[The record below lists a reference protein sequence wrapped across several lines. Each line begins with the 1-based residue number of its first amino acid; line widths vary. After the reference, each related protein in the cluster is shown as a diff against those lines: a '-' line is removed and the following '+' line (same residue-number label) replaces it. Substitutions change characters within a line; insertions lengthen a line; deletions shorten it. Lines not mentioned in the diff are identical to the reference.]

1 MKITWKLFFSTVIT
15 MIVTFCLA
23 GYFLI
28 SALFQSGYEQAVD
41 GAINVDQLFLHEF
54 GNYMVGVSKEEN
66 VDRHIGALA
75 DELLVENIQVHIKK
89 EDGTV
94 LYSNT
99 WFPENEI
106 EMKADTEGM
115 TRRLVDYAGNYFIQ
129 VKSRVTV
136 EDMVYQA
143 VLFHDVTDLFVKR
156 EEEIQIYHR
165 FLILFLLLD
174 GLVSLILAGCIVR
187 PIKKISRS
195 AGRIAGGDLEHRI
208 RIRGGDEIS
217 RLGSDFNR
225 MADSLAGKIQELE
238 DAAERQEEF
247 IGSFAHELKTP
258 LTSIIGYADLLRSNR
273 QTEEQQFLCANY
285 IFKEGKR
292 LETLSFRLLDLIVLE
307 KSELHLS
314 KMNAVDFLQE
324 IQGMLMPVMENKGKE
339 LVASAEEGILWG
351 EPELLNSVFINLAD
365 NAAKSAA
372 TEIVLR
378 GKALAD
384 GYEIEVCDNGQGI
397 PEEELVRITEAF
409 YMVDKSRSR
418 RQGGAGL
425 GLAICQKILDLHE
438 AEMIFESRQGEG
450 TRVKIR
456 FPANIVDSGEIAETE
471 EAEG

>member
-66 VDRHIGALA
+66 ADRHIGALA
-75 DELLVENIQVHIKK
+75 NELLMENIQVHIKK

-99 WFPENEI
+99 SFPEQEI
-106 EMKADTEGM
+106 EAEAETEGM
-115 TRRLVDYAGNYFIQ
+115 ARRLVNYEGNYYIQ

-136 EDMVYQA
+136 EDMEYQA

-165 FLILFLLLD
+165 FLILFLILD
-174 GLVSLILAGCIVR
+174 GLVSLILEGCIVR

-195 AGRIAGGDLEHRI
+195 AGRIAGGDLDHRI

-217 RLGSDFNR
+217 RLGSDFNC

-238 DAAERQEEF
+238 DAAKRQEEF

-307 KSELHLS
+307 KSELHLC
-314 KMNAVDFLQE
+314 KINAVDFLQE
-324 IQGMLMPVMENKGKE
+324 IQGMLMPVMESKGKK
-339 LVASAEEGILWG
+339 LVVSAEEGTLQG
-351 EPELLNSVFINLAD
+351 EPELLHSVFINLAD

-372 TEIVLR
+372 TEIVLK
-378 GKALAD
+378 GKALENE
-384 GYEIEVCDNGQGI
+384 YEIVVCDNGQGI

-438 AEMIFESRQGEG
+438 AAMNFESRQGEG
-450 TRVKIR
+450 TWVKIR
-456 FPANIVDSGEIAETE
+456 FPANVADTADIEKAEE
-471 EAEG
+471 EKR

>member
-115 TRRLVDYAGNYFIQ
+115 TRRLVNYAGNYFIQ

-307 KSELHLS
+307 KSELNLS

-324 IQGMLMPVMENKGKE
+324 IQGMLMPVMENKGKA
-339 LVASAEEGILWG
+339 LVVSAEEGILWG

>member
-115 TRRLVDYAGNYFIQ
+115 TRRLVNYAGNYFIQ

-339 LVASAEEGILWG
+339 LVVSAEEGILWG

>member
-54 GNYMVGVSKEEN
+54 GNYMVGVFKEEN

-115 TRRLVDYAGNYFIQ
+115 TRRLVNYAGNYFIQ

-339 LVASAEEGILWG
+339 LVVSAEEGILWG

>member
-54 GNYMVGVSKEEN
+54 GNYMVGVSKEEDA
-66 VDRHIGALA
+66 DRQIAVLA
-75 DELLVENIQVHIKK
+75 DELLMENIQVHIQK
-89 EDGTV
+89 EDGTI

-99 WFPENEI
+99 SFPKNKI
-106 EMKADTEGM
+106 EVKAEAEGM
-115 TRRLVDYAGNYFIQ
+115 TRRLVNYEGNYYIQ

-136 EDMVYQA
+136 EDIVYQA
-143 VLFHDVTDLFVKR
+143 VLFHDVTDLFIKR
-156 EEEIQIYHR
+156 QEEIQIYHR

-217 RLGSDFNR
+217 RLGADFNR

-258 LTSIIGYADLLRSNR
+258 LTSIIGYADLLRSQSLSR
-273 QTEEQQFLCANY
+273 EDEAEAATY
-285 IFKEGKR
+285 IFSEGRR
-292 LETLSFRLLDLIVLE
+292 LEHLSLKLLDIFVSKHESFTLTKASPSDIITNLVSHLKPVLAKDQVMLQCACEDGYCMLDTDFFGSLLVNLIE
-307 KSELHLS
+307 
-314 KMNAVDFLQE
+314 NA
-324 IQGMLMPVMENKGKE
+324 
-339 LVASAEEGILWG
+339 
-351 EPELLNSVFINLAD
+351 
-365 NAAKSAA
+365 
-372 TEIVLR
+372 R
-378 GKALAD
+378 KALTEGGTICVYSVMTAQ
-384 GYEIEVCDNGQGI
+384 GCQIKVSDNGRGI
-397 PEEELVRITEAF
+397 PQTALSHITEAF
-409 YMVDKSRSR
+409 YRVDKSRSR
-418 RQGGAGL
+418 AQGGAGL
-425 GLAICQKILDLHE
+425 GLTLC
-438 AEMIFESRQGEG
+438 AEIARMHHGTISFESEENRG
-450 TRVKIR
+450 TTV
-456 FPANIVDSGEIAETE
+456 IVELKGGLA
-471 EAEG
+471 

>member
-75 DELLVENIQVHIKK
+75 NELLMENIQVHIKK

-99 WFPENEI
+99 SFPEHEI
-106 EMKADTEGM
+106 EAEAETEGM
-115 TRRLVDYAGNYFIQ
+115 TRRLVNYEGNYYIQ

-136 EDMVYQA
+136 EDMEYQA

-165 FLILFLLLD
+165 FLILFLILD

-195 AGRIAGGDLEHRI
+195 AGRIAGGDLDHRI

-217 RLGSDFNR
+217 RLGSDFNY
-225 MADSLAGKIQELE
+225 MADSLAGKIQELK
-238 DAAERQEEF
+238 DAAKRQEEF

-307 KSELHLS
+307 KSELHLC
-314 KMNAVDFLQE
+314 KINAVDFLQE
-324 IQGMLMPVMENKGKE
+324 IQGMLMPVMESKGKK
-339 LVASAEEGILWG
+339 LVVSAEEGTLRG
-351 EPELLNSVFINLAD
+351 EPELLHSVFINLAD

-372 TEIVLR
+372 TEIVLK
-378 GKALAD
+378 GKALENE
-384 GYEIEVCDNGQGI
+384 YEIVVCDNGQGI

-425 GLAICQKILDLHE
+425 GLAICQKSLDLHE
-438 AEMIFESRQGEG
+438 AALNFESRQGEG
-450 TRVKIR
+450 TWVKIR
-456 FPANIVDSGEIAETE
+456 FPANVADTADYEKAEE
-471 EAEG
+471 EKS

>member
-115 TRRLVDYAGNYFIQ
+115 TRRLVNYAGNYFIQ

-136 EDMVYQA
+136 EDMAYQA

-339 LVASAEEGILWG
+339 LVVSAEEGILWG

>member
-15 MIVTFCLA
+15 MIVTFCMA

-41 GAINVDQLFLHEF
+41 GAISVDQLFLHEF

-66 VDRHIGALA
+66 ADRHIGTLA
-75 DELLVENIQVHIKK
+75 DELLVENIQVHIQK
-89 EDGTV
+89 EDGTI

-99 WFPENEI
+99 SLPENKI
-106 EMKADTEGM
+106 EANTKSEGM
-115 TRRLVDYAGNYFIQ
+115 TRRLVNYRENYYIQ
-129 VKSRVTV
+129 VKGRVTV
-136 EDMVYQA
+136 EDMIYEA
-143 VLFHDVTDLFVKR
+143 VLFHDVTELFTKR

-165 FLILFLLLD
+165 FLLLFLLLD

-208 RIRGGDEIS
+208 QIRGGDEIS

-292 LETLSFRLLDLIVLE
+292 LENLSFRLLDLIVLE
-307 KSELHLS
+307 KSELHLCKIS
-314 KMNAVDFLQE
+314 AVDFLQE
-324 IQGMLMPVMENKGKE
+324 IEGMLMPVMEEKGKK
-339 LVASAEEGILWG
+339 LVVLAEEGTLWG
-351 EPELLNSVFINLAD
+351 EPELLHSVFINLTD
-365 NAAKSAA
+365 NAAKSTA
-372 TEIVLR
+372 TVIVLK
-378 GKALAD
+378 GKAV
-384 GYEIEVCDNGQGI
+384 GNEYEIEVCDNGQGI
-397 PEEELVRITEAF
+397 PEKELVRITEAF

-425 GLAICQKILDLHE
+425 GLAICQKILELHE
-438 AEMIFESRQGEG
+438 AEMNFESRQGEG
-450 TRVKIR
+450 TWVSIR
-456 FPANIVDSGEIAETE
+456 FPARMSDPAKIV
-471 EAEG
+471 EAEEEES

>member
-28 SALFQSGYEQAVD
+28 SALFQSGYEQAVE

-115 TRRLVDYAGNYFIQ
+115 TRRLVNYAGNYFIQ

-307 KSELHLS
+307 KSELNLS

-339 LVASAEEGILWG
+339 LVVSAEEGILWG

-456 FPANIVDSGEIAETE
+456 FPANIVDSGGIAETE

>member
-66 VDRHIGALA
+66 ADRHIGALA
-75 DELLVENIQVHIKK
+75 NELLMENIQVHIKK

-94 LYSNT
+94 LFSNT
-99 WFPENEI
+99 SFPEQEI
-106 EMKADTEGM
+106 EAEAETEGM
-115 TRRLVDYAGNYFIQ
+115 ARRLVNYEGNYYIQ

-136 EDMVYQA
+136 EDMEYQA

-165 FLILFLLLD
+165 FLILFLILD

-195 AGRIAGGDLEHRI
+195 AGRIAGGDLDHRI
-208 RIRGGDEIS
+208 RIRGGAEIS
-217 RLGSDFNR
+217 PLGSDFNC

-238 DAAERQEEF
+238 DAAKRQEEF

-307 KSELHLS
+307 KSELHLC
-314 KMNAVDFLQE
+314 KINAVDFLQE
-324 IQGMLMPVMENKGKE
+324 IQGMLMPVMESKGKK
-339 LVASAEEGILWG
+339 LVVSAEDGTLRG
-351 EPELLNSVFINLAD
+351 EPELLHSVFINLAD

-372 TEIVLR
+372 TEIVLK
-378 GKALAD
+378 GKALENE
-384 GYEIEVCDNGQGI
+384 YEIVVCDNGQGI

-438 AEMIFESRQGEG
+438 AAMNFESRQGEG
-450 TRVKIR
+450 TWVKIR
-456 FPANIVDSGEIAETE
+456 FPANVADTADIEKAEE
-471 EAEG
+471 EKR

>member
-28 SALFQSGYEQAVD
+28 SALFQSGYEQAVE

-115 TRRLVDYAGNYFIQ
+115 TRRLVNYAGNYFIQ

-307 KSELHLS
+307 KSELNLS

-324 IQGMLMPVMENKGKE
+324 IQGMLMPVMENKGKA
-339 LVASAEEGILWG
+339 LVVSAEEGILWG

>member
-115 TRRLVDYAGNYFIQ
+115 TRRLVNYAGNYFIQ

-339 LVASAEEGILWG
+339 LVVSAEEGILWG

-456 FPANIVDSGEIAETE
+456 FPAYIVDSGEIAETE

>member
-115 TRRLVDYAGNYFIQ
+115 TRRLVNYAGNYFIQ

-339 LVASAEEGILWG
+339 LVVSAEEGILWG

-397 PEEELVRITEAF
+397 PEEELVRITKAF

>member
-115 TRRLVDYAGNYFIQ
+115 TRRLVNYAGNYFIQ

-339 LVASAEEGILWG
+339 LVVSAEEGILWG

-456 FPANIVDSGEIAETE
+456 FPANIVDSGGIAETE

>member
-115 TRRLVDYAGNYFIQ
+115 TRRLVNYAGNYFIQ

-339 LVASAEEGILWG
+339 LVVSAEEGILWG
-351 EPELLNSVFINLAD
+351 EPELLHSVFINLAD

>member
-75 DELLVENIQVHIKK
+75 NELLMENIQVHIKK

-99 WFPENEI
+99 SFPEHEI
-106 EMKADTEGM
+106 EAEAETEGM
-115 TRRLVDYAGNYFIQ
+115 TRRLVNYEGNYYIQ

-136 EDMVYQA
+136 EDMEYQA

-165 FLILFLLLD
+165 FLILFLILD

-195 AGRIAGGDLEHRI
+195 AGRIAGGDLDHRI

-217 RLGSDFNR
+217 RLGSDFNY
-225 MADSLAGKIQELE
+225 MADSLAGKIQELK
-238 DAAERQEEF
+238 DAAKRQEEF

-307 KSELHLS
+307 KSELHLC
-314 KMNAVDFLQE
+314 KINAVDFLQE
-324 IQGMLMPVMENKGKE
+324 IQGMLMPVMESKGKK
-339 LVASAEEGILWG
+339 LVVSAEEGTLRG
-351 EPELLNSVFINLAD
+351 EPELLHSVFINLAD

-372 TEIVLR
+372 TEIVLK
-378 GKALAD
+378 GKALENE
-384 GYEIEVCDNGQGI
+384 YEIVVCDNGQGI

-438 AEMIFESRQGEG
+438 AAMNFESRQGEG
-450 TRVKIR
+450 TWVKIR
-456 FPANIVDSGEIAETE
+456 FPANVADTADYEKAEE
-471 EAEG
+471 EKS